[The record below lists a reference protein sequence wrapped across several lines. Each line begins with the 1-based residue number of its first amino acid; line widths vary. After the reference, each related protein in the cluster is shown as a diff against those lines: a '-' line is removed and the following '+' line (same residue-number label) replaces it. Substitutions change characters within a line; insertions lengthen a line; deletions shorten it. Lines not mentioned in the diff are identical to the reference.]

1 MNFTDT
7 SAVPPV
13 LRHSSALR
21 AVMRLL
27 AAGFAGLAALPALA
41 ADAASV
47 LPRSLESYAATEGAG
62 VGEVGREVGLSRRD
76 TVLNETGIA
85 GRMLGYA
92 NRLATG
98 YRSATGAAR
107 NNVEQQLRSYIDLI
121 EQTRQFSGMYN

>member
-1 MNFTDT
+1 MTFTNPFT
-7 SAVPPV
+7 
-13 LRHSSALR
+13 
-21 AVMRLL
+21 
-27 AAGFAGLAALPALA
+27 GLT
-41 ADAASV
+41 
-47 LPRSLESYAATEGAG
+47 YAAVHAGAG
-62 VGEVGREVGLSRRD
+62 VGEVGRAVGLSRRD

-92 NRLATG
+92 NRLATV